1 MTTHT
6 GGGSTAGQLA
16 KETGTLAPWAS
27 GYVGEMLGR
36 GQALANQPYTAYTGP
51 IAAGQ
56 SQLQGQAFGGLG
68 SLQTPTATTAGS
80 FTGQAYE
87 PLTAQQLASGQMPT
101 LSSPTNVVQQYMN
114 PYLKGALAPQYEAAR
129 RQNEIQQ
136 QELQGQYTKAGA
148 YGGGRQAIA
157 EAELQRGLLDRMSG
171 ITGQGYEQ
179 AYNQASNLF
188 NQDRGYGLQA
198 LQAQMAGG
206 DTQRDIQQ
214 EGIAAQISQFADERD
229 DPYKKLQFQQSMLQD
244 LPIDQIQRDY
254 IPQSD
259 IAKWLGY
266 GGQAAD
272 IWKSVSAARNPPSTT
287 LPPSDIRLKEN
298 ITKVGQVN
306 KDIGLYTWKW
316 NEKGKEIAGDTPEF
330 GVLAQEVMAT
340 MPNAV
345 SFAEDGY
352 LRVDYNKIVQD

>member
-51 IAAGQ
+51 ISAGQ

-68 SLQTPTATTAGS
+68 ALQTPTATTAGS

-114 PYLKGALAPQYEAAR
+114 PYLKGALAPQYEAAQR
-129 RQNEIQQ
+129 DAAIQQ
-136 QELQGQYTKAGA
+136 QNLQGQYTKAGA

-179 AYNQASNLF
+179 AYNQASDLF
-188 NQDRGYGLQA
+188 NQERTYGLDA
-198 LQAQMAGG
+198 LQTQLDAG
-206 DTQRDIQQ
+206 TAQRDIQQ

-229 DPYKKLQFQQSMLQD
+229 DPYKKLQYQQSLLQGM
-244 LPIDQIQRDY
+244 PIDQIQRDY

-259 IAKWLGY
+259 LAKWLGY
-266 GGQAAD
+266 AGTFAD
-272 IWKSVSAARNPPSTT
+272 VGKKVKDL
-287 LPPSDIRLKEN
+287 LP
-298 ITKVGQVN
+298 
-306 KDIGLYTWKW
+306 
-316 NEKGKEIAGDTPEF
+316 
-330 GVLAQEVMAT
+330 
-340 MPNAV
+340 
-345 SFAEDGY
+345 
-352 LRVDYNKIVQD
+352 

>member
-1 MTTHT
+1 
-6 GGGSTAGQLA
+6 
-16 KETGTLAPWAS
+16 
-27 GYVGEMLGR
+27 MLGR

-136 QELQGQYTKAGA
+136 QNLQGQYTKAGA

-179 AYNQASNLF
+179 AYNQASDLF
-188 NQDRGYGLQA
+188 NQERTYGLDA
-198 LQAQMAGG
+198 LQTQLDAG
-206 DTQRDIQQ
+206 TVQRDIQQ

-229 DPYKKLQFQQSMLQD
+229 DPYKKLQYQQSLLQGM
-244 LPIDQIQRDY
+244 PIDQIQRDY

-259 IAKWLGY
+259 LAKWLGY
-266 GGQAAD
+266 AGTAAD
-272 IWKSVSAARNPPSTT
+272 
-287 LPPSDIRLKEN
+287 
-298 ITKVGQVN
+298 VGQGF
-306 KDIGLYTWKW
+306 KDL
-316 NEKGKEIAGDTPEF
+316 F
-330 GVLAQEVMAT
+330 
-340 MPNAV
+340 
-345 SFAEDGY
+345 S
-352 LRVDYNKIVQD
+352 